1 MTSSQAHRLPTTDI
15 DLVLAQQIIQQHQ
28 TMAGAM
34 LPILHALQDAFG
46 YIHADVVPLIANA
59 LNVSRAE
66 VHGVI
71 TYYHFFRQHPVGK
84 HVVQICRAEAC
95 QAMGGEL
102 LAELTKR
109 RLDCDFHTTTDDG
122 QITLEPVYCLGQ
134 CGCAPAMM
142 VDNKVIGRATI
153 AKLNNE
159 LAQIK
164 AAAEKA
170 VNATQ
175 QGAK

>member
-1 MTSSQAHRLPTTDI
+1 
-15 DLVLAQQIIQQHQ
+15 
-28 TMAGAM
+28 
-34 LPILHALQDAFG
+34 
-46 YIHADVVPLIANA
+46 
-59 LNVSRAE
+59 
-66 VHGVI
+66 
-71 TYYHFFRQHPVGK
+71 
-84 HVVQICRAEAC
+84 
-95 QAMGGEL
+95 
-102 LAELTKR
+102 
-109 RLDCDFHTTTDDG
+109 
-122 QITLEPVYCLGQ
+122 
-134 CGCAPAMM
+134 MM